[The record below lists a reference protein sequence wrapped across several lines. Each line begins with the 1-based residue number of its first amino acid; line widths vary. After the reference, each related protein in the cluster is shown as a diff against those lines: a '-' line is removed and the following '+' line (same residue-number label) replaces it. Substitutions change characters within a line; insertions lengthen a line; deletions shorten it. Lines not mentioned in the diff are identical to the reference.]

1 MRNEVISGRYRILE
15 RLGEGGMAVVYTA
28 RDEKLGRV
36 VAIKLLHQH
45 FSANQDIR
53 QRFEHEARSISVLD
67 HPNIV
72 KVFDYSGPDSEQL
85 WIVTELLK
93 GQNLSNFVRG
103 FEGSRL
109 HPVIAACIVRE
120 ICRALEHAHSREIVH
135 RDIKPENVMVL
146 DAGPVS
152 IKLMDFGIAKNL
164 HSNSLTQT
172 GTFMGSPSYMSPEQ
186 VRGRGVDHR
195 ADIYS
200 LGVVLYEIV
209 VGRLPFLGNT
219 THDVVLKIVEGQF
232 PKPSSL
238 IPELPRD
245 LDKLICKAMNA
256 DPERRFQTSKALGR
270 EIDLFLTRSGFVE
283 SHVEL
288 ERYFTDRNSYDE
300 KLRRLNLALVETRH
314 RLTQRTQNPP
324 SPEGDAHRTIAGKP
338 PGSAFQTQM
347 GNFNQT
353 QKLSHHT
360 RQHNDAALVHPQ
372 HESIS
377 AEMSEMRSSRSGG
390 VRRDRSIPPQFLPS
404 QVRRT
409 MTRKE
414 MMPQI
419 PKDQLRQS
427 QKIAPPQ
434 NAMRA
439 SAPAKRR
446 RVIPKIPKRSVHHR
460 EIIVVRTAYRPPE
473 SGIFGWML
481 IAIAIAG
488 LIGGV
493 IYWGGDPKNNL
504 KMPDEMRDFSKS
516 IQKEID
522 QQVEKLNS
530 DSPVTAITT
539 EKPKVQP
546 VKPEA
551 RIEPK
556 AKDSSRKSQT
566 SQVRAKTDAP
576 APRVASRKAKKNNS
590 ATANSASRSES
601 SRPAPAEISA
611 QPRSNQ
617 AAAATSKPIRT
628 NAEPGRI
635 VIRDTPP
642 ALIFV
647 NNKLRCRIPCESQ
660 ALTFAPGTYDL
671 RAERT
676 GFEPS
681 KQTVNIVAGEALTVR
696 FAMLPIAK
704 MKLVFDWDIS
714 MTEIRVLDSSGSTIS
729 RKRFGI
735 SSDTIELPAGDYVL
749 ELRQG
754 SVSRQIRV
762 ANPGGGN
769 TRFVA
774 DPFGGGGG

>member
-45 FSANQDIR
+45 FSDNQDIR

-72 KVFDYSGPDSEQL
+72 KVFDYSGPDSQQL

-103 FEGSRL
+103 FEGGRL
-109 HPVIAACIVRE
+109 HPIIAACIVRE

-164 HSNSLTQT
+164 HNNSLTQT

-209 VGRLPFLGNT
+209 AGRLPFVGNT

-232 PKPSSL
+232 AKPSSL

-288 ERYFTDRNSYDE
+288 ERYFTDRNAYDE

-314 RLTQRTQNPP
+314 RLTQRTENPP
-324 SPEGDAHRTIAGKP
+324 STPGGARTTAGQSS
-338 PGSAFQTQM
+338 GVVNRTQA

-353 QKLSHHT
+353 QKISHHT
-360 RQHNDAALVHPQ
+360 QHHNDAALSKPHYNVP
-372 HESIS
+372 S
-377 AEMSEMRSSRSGG
+377 AQMSELRSSRVGG

-404 QVRRT
+404 QMRRT
-409 MTRKE
+409 TTRKDV
-414 MMPQI
+414 MPQL
-419 PKDQLRQS
+419 PKDLLRQS

-434 NAMRA
+434 KTVHD
-439 SAPAKRR
+439 SAPGKRR
-446 RVIPKIPKRSVHHR
+446 RVIPKIPKRSIHHR

-473 SGIFGWML
+473 SGLFGWML
-481 IAIAIAG
+481 IALAIAA
-488 LIGGV
+488 V
-493 IYWGGDPKNNL
+493 IALAIYIGGDPKSSVKL
-504 KMPDEMRDFSKS
+504 PDEFRDMSQS

-522 QQVEKLNS
+522 QQVDKLSS
-530 DSPVTAITT
+530 DPAKSQPVV
-539 EKPKVQP
+539 EKPSQEASKPNPRVEAKVEEP
-546 VKPEA
+546 VKKASTSKA
-551 RIEPK
+551 RVKAEKPVARAVSKPK
-556 AKDSSRKSQT
+556 KT
-566 SQVRAKTDAP
+566 GRAANASAP
-576 APRVASRKAKKNNS
+576 
-590 ATANSASRSES
+590 SENA
-601 SRPAPAEISA
+601 RMAPAENRLPQKLNPPVSTPSKAKPSA
-611 QPRSNQ
+611 S
-617 AAAATSKPIRT
+617 
-628 NAEPGRI
+628 EPGRI

-642 ALIFV
+642 SLIYV
-647 NNKLRCRIPCESQ
+647 NNKLRCRIPCEAK
-660 ALTFAPGTYDL
+660 ALKFAPGNYDL

-676 GFEPS
+676 GFEPAQ
-681 KQTVNIVAGEALTVR
+681 QTVTVVAGETATVR
-696 FAMLPIAK
+696 FEMRPIAK
-704 MKLVFDWDIS
+704 IKLVFDWDIAN
-714 MTEIRVLDSSGSTIS
+714 TDIRVLDSNGATVS

-735 SSDTIELPAGDYVL
+735 SSDTIELPADDYVL

-754 SVSRQIRV
+754 SLSRQIRV